1 MRLLVS
7 ENGGGT
13 QLNALIADTGVI
25 DITVINDNDAV
36 IGQVTIHIDSQNEI
50 TVEPTITPEQVG
62 AQIGKLLRK
71 LDTLP

>member
-36 IGQVTIHIDSQNEI
+36 IGQVTIHIDSQNEMG
-50 TVEPTITPEQVG
+50 VFH
-62 AQIGKLLRK
+62 LR
-71 LDTLP
+71 

>member
-71 LDTLP
+71 FDTLP